1 MEAASMQAF
10 RNYEVDEGGG
20 GRLLSCYRPP
30 VPPMPALD
38 DVWPAVEH
46 AMAAVGAFD
55 RALSAFPVPGTVGR
69 LFARLDAVHSSGA
82 EGATTT
88 FTDLLEYE
96 TSLKRAPDPED
107 ASQVA
112 ACADAFESLQ
122 EGSPDLKT
130 AILEI
135 HRRLFERV
143 ADPHVTA
150 MAGQWKRHANCTAD
164 YESPNGMFFYTRPAS
179 TAAALAEWQAFTLDT
194 GGPELV
200 RQALSHWMFE
210 HIHPVA
216 DGNGR
221 VGRLLVPLVLKR
233 KSATAHACCFIGEAI
248 HANKDLYV
256 DALKRGR
263 STGDMAHWTRLVLSF
278 AAQTAERNLSRLE
291 RLEEIHR
298 KWRDI
303 TAGLRSHSL
312 VHRLVPWVL
321 TRPAFTVSDALAGI
335 GAGTFTSMNT
345 AVARLASLGIVEWAG
360 APGRERL
367 FMAPEIIGLFDSTP
381 DTVR

>member
-1 MEAASMQAF
+1 MQAF
-10 RNYEVDEGGG
+10 RNYEPDEGGG

-46 AMAAVGAFD
+46 AMTAIGAFD

-82 EGATTT
+82 EGSTTT

-96 TSLKRAPDPED
+96 TSLKNAPDPED
-107 ASQVA
+107 AEQVA
-112 ACADAFESLQ
+112 ACADAFEALQ
-122 EGSPDLKT
+122 EGQPDLKT
-130 AILEI
+130 AILDI
-135 HRRLFERV
+135 HRRLFERIADAHV
-143 ADPHVTA
+143 AAT
-150 MAGQWKRHANCTAD
+150 AGQWKRYANCTSD
-164 YESPNGMFFYTRPAS
+164 YDSPNGMFFYTRPAS
-179 TAAALAEWQAFTLDT
+179 TAAALAEWEAFTLAT

-200 RQALSHWMFE
+200 RQMLSHWMFE

-221 VGRLLVPLVLKR
+221 VGRLLVPLLLRR
-233 KSATAHACCFIGEAI
+233 KSATTHACCFIGEAV
-248 HANKDLYV
+248 HTNKDLYI

-263 STGDMAHWTRLVLSF
+263 LNGDMTHWTRLLLSF
-278 AAQTAERNLSRLE
+278 AAWTAERNLARLE
-291 RLEEIHR
+291 RLAEIHGHWQR
-298 KWRDI
+298 T
-303 TAGLRSHSL
+303 TAGFRSHSL

-321 TRPAFTVSDALAGI
+321 TRPAFTVKDALAGI
-335 GAGTFTSMNT
+335 GSGTFASVNT
-345 AVARLASLGIVEWAG
+345 AVGRLVALGIVEPVQ

-367 FMAPEIIGLFDSTP
+367 FIAPDVIGLFDATRN
-381 DTVR
+381 TVKSP

>member
-1 MEAASMQAF
+1 
-10 RNYEVDEGGG
+10 
-20 GRLLSCYRPP
+20 
-30 VPPMPALD
+30 
-38 DVWPAVEH
+38 
-46 AMAAVGAFD
+46 
-55 RALSAFPVPGTVGR
+55 
-69 LFARLDAVHSSGA
+69 
-82 EGATTT
+82 
-88 FTDLLEYE
+88 
-96 TSLKRAPDPED
+96 
-107 ASQVA
+107 
-112 ACADAFESLQ
+112 
-122 EGSPDLKT
+122 
-130 AILEI
+130 
-135 HRRLFERV
+135 
-143 ADPHVTA
+143 
-150 MAGQWKRHANCTAD
+150 MAGQWKRHANRTAD

-194 GGPELV
+194 GGPKLV

-221 VGRLLVPLVLKR
+221 VGAAAGPAGAEAEISHRPCLLLHWG
-233 KSATAHACCFIGEAI
+233 SYIGEAI

-263 STGDMAHWTRLVLSF
+263 STGDMAHWTRLLLSF
-278 AAQTAERNLSRLE
+278 AAQMAEWNLSRLE

-303 TAGLRSHSL
+303 TTRLRSHSL

-345 AVARLASLGIVEWAG
+345 AVARLASLGIVEPAG

-367 FMAPEIIGLFDSTP
+367 FMAPEIIGLFDSTR
-381 DTVR
+381 DKVR

>member
-1 MEAASMQAF
+1 MMGFGFHEA
-10 RNYEVDEGGG
+10 DEGGG

-30 VPPMPALD
+30 VPPLPSLD

-46 AMAAVGAFD
+46 ATAAVGAFD
-55 RALSAFPVPGTVGR
+55 RALSGFRISGRPVPGTIGR

-96 TSLKRAPDPED
+96 TSLNRAPDPQD
-107 ASQVA
+107 AGQVA
-112 ACADAFESLQ
+112 ACADAFEALQ
-122 EGSPDLKT
+122 GKAFAPKA

-143 ADPHVTA
+143 PDPHVSATA
-150 MAGQWKRHANCTAD
+150 GHWKRYANCTAD
-164 YESPNGMFFYTRPAS
+164 YDSPNGMFFYTRPGS
-179 TAAALAEWQAFTLDT
+179 VDAALDDWERFTLDT

-210 HIHPVA
+210 HIHPVD

-233 KSATAHACCFIGEAI
+233 KSATDNACCFLGEAV
-248 HANKDLYV
+248 HSNKDLYV
-256 DALKRGR
+256 DGLKRGR
-263 STGDMAHWTRLVLSF
+263 LTGDLAHWTRLLLSF
-278 AAQTAERNLSRLE
+278 AAQTAERNLMRLE
-291 RLEEIHR
+291 RLGEILGR
-298 KWRDI
+298 WQAA

-321 TRPAFTVSDALAGI
+321 TRPAFTVRDALAGI
-335 GAGTFTSMNT
+335 GAGTFASMNT
-345 AVARLASLGIVEWAG
+345 AIGRLAALGLIEPAN
-360 APGRERL
+360 AAGRERL
-367 FMAPEIIGLFDSTP
+367 FAAPEVIALFDSARN
-381 DTVR
+381 TVR